1 MAADKKRTGNK
12 KTRKKSRK
20 ASRASNP
27 PEQWPPTGGSKLASV
42 DVSVELE
49 ISRVLDDLEESVM
62 RGQLDETEKI
72 TDKLWTHRKLLPQVI
87 VDRLIAG
94 KSKFP
99 AVEFDTL
106 IGFGGQ
112 KARSHLKTIADSPSA
127 EDIVRFGAR
136 RRMGWPERGEV
147 KARLAFLNSLRAP
160 ESTLVEA
167 TRQGTALWP
176 PDGEILADVVGY
188 LEASSPEFALRVV
201 AQGVRDIEADAYAWL
216 MRPLLHSRYPTVQK
230 AALAQL
236 VGTDVQASAGAIRRL
251 ARTASDPEVRME
263 AEAAARRSQFRVVA
277 GRKGARDNY
286 QEFPPVDTLWAS
298 PIDGAGAQVLLLMRR
313 WMPGFHLVADV
324 LHKDSW
330 GVKEAFGFHHMPEA
344 EGAEMVEEFSE
355 DGVGL
360 VRVDVSL
367 GRGILDAAVE
377 ANDATRHRIPPT
389 FEIWEP
395 LFHDAYPPPAE
406 ERVETPALD
415 DKPFA
420 GRRDLYVRSDE
431 LLDHPFFHSW
441 FFNPE
446 DIGPLLSKVP
456 PPTKKT
462 GIGDAQLVPLV
473 GLLVDDR
480 TRHLLRRRLGRQARL
495 LELKG
500 DTEERDL
507 ALAAA
512 AALSD
517 DRKDQLGKHPLLRQM
532 VLNSISNLFQGF
544 LFY

>member
-12 KTRKKSRK
+12 KTRSKPKK

-27 PEQWPPTGGSKLASV
+27 LDQRPPTSGSKIASI
-42 DVSVELE
+42 DISVEIE
-49 ISRVLDDLEESVM
+49 INRALDELEESVI
-62 RGQLDETEKI
+62 RGRFDETEKI
-72 TDKLWTHRKLLPQVI
+72 TDKLWTHRRLLPQVI

-99 AVEFDTL
+99 ALGFDAL
-106 IGFGGQ
+106 MGFGGK
-112 KARSHLKTIADSPSA
+112 KARSHLKSIADSPSA

-136 RRMGWPERGEV
+136 RRMGWPAKGEV

-167 TRQGTALWP
+167 TRQGTAIWP

-188 LEASSPEFALRVV
+188 LEAASPEFAARVV
-201 AQGVRDIEADAYAWL
+201 AQGVRDIPPDACAWL

-236 VGTDVQASAGAIRRL
+236 VGTDVQASAGAIWRL

-263 AEAAARRSQFRVVA
+263 AEAVARRSQFRVVA
-277 GRKGARDNY
+277 GRKGTGDNY

-298 PIDGAGAQVLLLMRR
+298 PVDGAGAQVLLLMRR
-313 WMPGFHLVADV
+313 WMPGLHLVADV

-330 GVKEAFGFHHMPEA
+330 GVKEAFGFQRMPET
-344 EGAEMVEEFSE
+344 ESAEMVEEFSE
-355 DGVGL
+355 DGVQL
-360 VRVDVSL
+360 VRVDVAL
-367 GRGILDAAVE
+367 GRGILDMAIE
-377 ANDATRHRIPPT
+377 ANAATRHRIPPT

-395 LFHDAYPPPAE
+395 LFHDAYPPPPE

-415 DKPFA
+415 DRPFA
-420 GRRDLYVRSDE
+420 AKRDLYVRSDE

-446 DIGPLLSKVP
+446 EIGPLLAKVP
-456 PPTKKT
+456 TPSKKT

-480 TRHLLRRRLGRQARL
+480 MRHLLRQRLRRQARL

-532 VLNSISNLFQGF
+532 VLNSISNLFEAF